1 MVNGEMY
8 RRKINK
14 SHIYSKTGLIILIV
28 LIFGFGVFGI
38 QAGLIGNFLSEV
50 NSKLTD
56 EDYVHTIG
64 GKSIITDIYYKSLE
78 IAKTNEVFSLN
89 NAIKLSVDYMKN
101 KDIKC
106 NLNKTDMLNILYN
119 SNDSFKRS
127 FKQNI
132 TNTYKSKPQYPTN
145 EDYLKSCYVF
155 MGCFYG
161 IYDYEDSPYIRKT
174 CATKANDIYSQMY
187 INGDSIASFDQIN
200 FGDDMFRNGKLDD
213 ADYDLLYDIDVIGKI
228 LFESSKTPPQVLYY
242 QFPDINSAG
251 GNDNLEIPYDGTIDW
266 FSPYDPSDFP
276 DTNSGNNNGNN
287 TGSTGGSNV
296 NEGNNGTLNNNTLIE
311 PENGS
316 LDEEIKKF
324 LDTNT
329 SNTYLQNQD
338 DSSNVLNGNICI
350 TGSNTQELSNTGSI
364 YSGDII
370 KQYLSGLI
378 KEITENK
385 NEGTNSIT
393 TGGTSFVSGN
403 IVNLTGTKQEIID
416 QIDDQVEMLSN
427 IDDEVSQQAIQGCI
441 DKCDGLPISDK
452 AVCIVKCTCTE
463 FSSPAYNDIL
473 KAGTFKIKF
482 CMIPVQNK
490 GFSKN
495 GKTVYSIEEIYN
507 EVSAI
512 LLSLRDSGE
521 LLVSKKTKEFL
532 ESSTTKN
539 KFGKILSFSI
549 SSSFK
554 SLFSNSDSKTDKRDE
569 EIFVKDAQKSILC
582 YGDGLD
588 SASEKNKYIMSNPL
602 DEVANNEIIKSSSFG
617 LSNGCVSSVDPI
629 KLLQEDRLIQSNTIV
644 FEFLKTHLAF
654 WQDVVVMMK
663 DINQTAKALSKKKK

>member
-1 MVNGEMY
+1 MSK
-8 RRKINK
+8 RKTNK
-14 SHIYSKTGLIILIV
+14 NRFYWQTGLIIPIILV
-28 LIFGFGVFGI
+28 FWFGIFDI
-38 QAGLIGNFLSEV
+38 QAGLIWNFLSEV

-56 EDYVHTIG
+56 EDYIHSVW

-78 IAKTNEVFSLN
+78 IAKTNEVSALN

-119 SNDSFKRS
+119 ANDSFKRS

-145 EDYLKSCYVF
+145 EDYLKSCHIF
-155 MGCFYG
+155 MWCFYW

-174 CATKANDIYSQMY
+174 CSTKANDLYSKMY

-200 FGDDMFRNGKLDD
+200 FGDDMFWNGKLDD
-213 ADYDLLYDIDVIGKI
+213 ADYDLLYDIDVIWKI

-242 QFPDINSAG
+242 QFPDVNSLWW
-251 GNDNLEIPYDGTIDW
+251 NENPEIPYDGTIDW
-266 FSPYDPSDFP
+266 FSPYDPWDFP
-276 DTNSGNNNGNN
+276 ETNTWNNNWNNSG
-287 TGSTGGSNV
+287 SWWWSNI
-296 NEGNNGTLNNNTLIE
+296 NSWNNGTLNNNILIQ
-311 PENGS
+311 PENWS
-316 LDEEIKKF
+316 LDEEIQKF
-324 LDTNT
+324 LDANT
-329 SNTYLQNQD
+329 SNTYLQNKD

-350 TGSNTQELSNTGSI
+350 TWSSPQALQNTGTI
-364 YSGDII
+364 YSWETI

-378 KEITENK
+378 KEINENK
-385 NEGTNSIT
+385 NVWITSIT
-393 TGGTSFVSGN
+393 TWWASFISWN
-403 IVNLTGTKQEIID
+403 IVNITGDKQEIIE

-427 IDDEVSQQAIQGCI
+427 IDDEVSQQAIQWCI
-441 DKCDGLPISDK
+441 DKCDWLPISDK

-473 KAGTFKIKF
+473 KAWTFKIKF
-482 CMIPVQNK
+482 CMVPVQNK
-490 GFSKN
+490 WFSKN

-507 EVSAI
+507 EVSSI
-512 LLSLRDSGE
+512 LISLRDSGE

-549 SSSFK
+549 NSSFK
-554 SLFSNSDSKTDKRDE
+554 SLFSNSDSKTNKRNE

-582 YGDGLD
+582 YWDDLD
-588 SASEKNKYIMSNPL
+588 AASEKNKYIMSNPS
-602 DEVANNEIIKSSSFG
+602 DEITNNEIIKSSSFG
-617 LSNGCVSSVDPI
+617 LNNGCQSPVDSI
-629 KLLQEDRLIQSNTIV
+629 KLLQEDRLIQSNAIV

-663 DINQTAKALSKKKK
+663 DINQTAKALSNKRK

>member
-1 MVNGEMY
+1 MY
-8 RRKINK
+8 KPKINK
-14 SHIYSKTGLIILIV
+14 SHIYSKIGLIIFIV
-28 LIFGFGVFGI
+28 WIFWFGIFDI
-38 QAGLIGNFLSEV
+38 QAGLIWNFLSEV

-56 EDYVHTIG
+56 EDYVHTILW
-64 GKSIITDIYYKSLE
+64 KTIITDIYYKSLE
-78 IAKTNEVFSLN
+78 IAKTNEVSSLN

-119 SNDSFKRS
+119 SNDSFKRA

-132 TNTYKSKPQYPTN
+132 TNTYKSKPQYPSN
-145 EDYLKSCYVF
+145 EDYLKSCYIF
-155 MGCFYG
+155 MWCFYG

-174 CATKANDIYSQMY
+174 CVTKANDIYSQMY

-200 FGDDMFRNGKLDD
+200 FGDDMFWNGKLDD
-213 ADYDLLYDIDVIGKI
+213 ADYDLLYDIDIIWKI

-242 QFPDINSAG
+242 QFPDINSLWW
-251 GNDNLEIPYDGTIDW
+251 NDNPEIPYDWTIDW
-266 FSPYDPSDFP
+266 FSPYDPWDFP
-276 DTNSGNNNGNN
+276 DTNSWNNNWNN
-287 TGSTGGSNV
+287 SGSWRWLGINSWD
-296 NEGNNGTLNNNTLIE
+296 NGTLNNNALVE
-311 PENGS
+311 PEIWS

-338 DSSNVLNGNICI
+338 DSSNVLNWNICI
-350 TGSNTQELSNTGSI
+350 TWSNTQDLQNTGNI
-364 YSGDII
+364 YSWDII
-370 KQYLSGLI
+370 KKYLSGLI
-378 KEITENK
+378 KEINENK
-385 NEGTNSIT
+385 NESITSIT
-393 TGGTSFVSGN
+393 TWWASFIDWN
-403 IVNLTGTKQEIID
+403 IVNLTWSQQEIIS

-427 IDDEVSQQAIQGCI
+427 IDDEVSQQAIQWCI
-441 DKCDGLPISDK
+441 DKCDWLPLSDK
-452 AVCIVKCTCTE
+452 AICIVKCTCTE

-473 KAGTFKIKF
+473 KAWTFKIKF

-490 GFSKN
+490 WFSKN

-507 EVSAI
+507 EVSSI
-512 LLSLRDSGE
+512 LISLRDSGE

-539 KFGKILSFSI
+539 KFGKIFSFGI

-554 SLFSNSDSKTDKRDE
+554 SLFSNADSKTAKRDE

-582 YGDGLD
+582 YWDSLD
-588 SASEKNKYIMSNPL
+588 TASEKNKYIMSNPT
-602 DEVANNEIIKSSSFG
+602 DEVKKNEIIKSSSFG
-617 LSNGCVSSVDPI
+617 LTNGCQAPVDSI
-629 KLLQEDRLIQSNTIV
+629 KLLQEDRLIKSNSIV

-654 WQDVVVMMK
+654 WQDVVVMTK
-663 DINQTAKALSKKKK
+663 DINQTAKTLSNKKK